1 VPLEGFE
8 VEHFEHVAVSPGTV
22 LLRLSGRW
30 FATDA
35 ERLPPPVL
43 VAEDGGRRHRL
54 ELLPGPE
61 DSAPLAGPRPDVW
74 RAAFRAPAALVD
86 LPAAFALSLG
96 PGLQLD
102 LPEPSAREGGR
113 PATVAGRLGA
123 PAAPGPVEQEDPL
136 TRERVLRREAEQATA
151 GAGEELLAAQA
162 AAEAERRALVGR
174 ARDEVDQ
181 ARDDAAAARQEA
193 AQAARSA
200 RTAQDEAQA
209 AARRLAVAEQA
220 MEAQAR
226 RAEAVESTLGARAD
240 DLRAALGE
248 LAELRAALAD
258 RERGAAAAA
267 AEAADLRDVLAA
279 RDRIGAAAGAEIAA
293 LAARVDELEP
303 LAERTRA
310 AEQATRSDPDARG
323 AQLDAAERRIA
334 ALTAELAAAQARLHD
349 FDAQLTARGEAA
361 RTAPGSRGRRRSP
374 RAEEARGAAPA
385 PDATAEVVLRPDR
398 RPAVR
403 APVAVGVLVVL
414 VVGSGLLL
422 VALLL
427 KLALAP

>member
-1 VPLEGFE
+1 MPLEGFE

-30 FATDA
+30 FASDA

-61 DSAPLAGPRPDVW
+61 DTAPLAGPRPAVW

-102 LPEPSAREGGR
+102 LPAPSAREGGR

-123 PAAPGPVEQEDPL
+123 PAGPGPLEREDRL
-136 TRERVLRREAEQATA
+136 ERERERELRRAAEQAAA

-174 ARDEVDQ
+174 AREEVDR
-181 ARDDAAAARQEA
+181 ARDDAAAARREA

-200 RTAQDEAQA
+200 RAAQDEAQA
-209 AARRLAVAEQA
+209 AARRLAAAE
-220 MEAQAR
+220 EAAGTQAR
-226 RAEAVESTLGARAD
+226 RADAVESTLGARED
-240 DLRAALGE
+240 ELRAALDE
-248 LAELRAALAD
+248 VAELRAALAD
-258 RERGAAAAA
+258 RERAAAAAA

-279 RDRIGAAAGAEIAA
+279 RDRVGEAAGAEIAA

-303 LAERTRA
+303 LAAAQLSRDAQPQPALPPAVDADRA
-310 AEQATRSDPDARG
+310 ALQRLEATPADERG
-323 AQLDAAERRIA
+323 ERR
-334 ALTAELAAAQARLHD
+334 AAA
-349 FDAQLTARGEAA
+349 
-361 RTAPGSRGRRRSP
+361 GSRRRRRP
-374 RAEEARGAAPA
+374 PPAEQARGAAPA
-385 PDATAEVVLRPDR
+385 PDAAAHVVLRPDR
-398 RPAVR
+398 RPAIR
-403 APVAVGVLVVL
+403 APVAVGVLVIL

-427 KLALAP
+427 KLAIAP